1 MSGQTPDQAP
11 DQTLGQIPD
20 QTSGH
25 TPDTTPDPAPVADLD
40 NAPDGTALFAADAG
54 NLPEDTGEGGVVTT
68 ARDGGTGWQL
78 AVLNNRPRVIW
89 QRTWHA
95 ADDRWRGWKR
105 FEDSRN
111 ANRAAAAA
119 VASAIAASER
129 GMTALVDG
137 RITAEAAARS
147 AAIASAIA
155 AAIDEFR
162 DGLPAE
168 LPAPGLDRDAVTGLI
183 DARVEA
189 ELEDERTARN
199 DAIAAAASSLAA
211 GRQALIDAGITSAIT
226 TERVAADQRTDGKL
240 ALVTTRIDG
249 LADDLTA
256 ESAARAAAITA
267 AGGAMEARVT
277 AERGARTAALATR
290 QRAVAAEITE
300 AKQEAASNL
309 QTAILAE
316 RGARDQAITAARSEV
331 TRDAA
336 AHVTGL
342 LRGLEGR
349 VTRTIDAG
357 IAAAGFPRGTRMLF
371 RQSAAPAGWTK
382 DGTIHDK
389 ALRVVSG
396 SVGSGGSKGFLSV
409 FGRNSSAR
417 LSSSVRGGIHGHRLT
432 EAQMPSHAHFVANDD
447 YYAGDGNPHER
458 ILGQLRARHLIRQ
471 RHRSSQEEYNLYG
484 SERTPH
490 IGLTSAAGGNQPHSH
505 GHEISV
511 STAFASGALDLAYVD
526 VIVAAKD

>member
-1 MSGQTPDQAP
+1 MSDTN
-11 DQTLGQIPD
+11 
-20 QTSGH
+20 S

-68 ARDGGTGWQL
+68 ARDGGIGWQL

-95 ADDRWRGWKR
+95 ADNRWRTWKR

-111 ANRAAAAA
+111 ANRTTAAAI
-119 VASAIAASER
+119 ASAIAASER

-147 AAIASAIA
+147 AAITNAVST
-155 AAIDEFR
+155 AIDDLR
-162 DGLPAE
+162 AGLPT
-168 LPAPGLDRDAVTGLI
+168 PGLDRDAVTGLI
-183 DARVEA
+183 EA

-199 DAIAAAASSLAA
+199 DAIAAATSSLAA
-211 GRQALIDAGITSAIT
+211 GRQALIDASITSAIT
-226 TERVAADQRTDGKL
+226 SERVAADRRTDGKL

-256 ESAARAAAITA
+256 ETAARAAAITA
-267 AGGAMEARVT
+267 AGTAMEARVT
-277 AERGARTAALATR
+277 AERDARTAALAT
-290 QRAVAAEITE
+290 QNRAVTAEITE
-300 AKQEAASNL
+300 AKQEAAGNL

-316 RGARDQAITAARSEV
+316 RGARDQAIATAKSEV
-331 TRDAA
+331 TRDTA
-336 AHVTGL
+336 AHVAGL

-371 RQSAAPAGWTK
+371 QQSAAPAGWTK
-382 DGTIHDK
+382 DATINDK

-396 SVGSGGSKGFLSV
+396 SVGSGGSKGFASTFGRPRVAGSVSSSISGRTGAHRLSV
-409 FGRNSSAR
+409 G
-417 LSSSVRGGIHGHRLT
+417 
-432 EAQMPSHAHFVANDD
+432 EMPSHTHSVLSS
-447 YYAGDGNPHER
+447 DGFHSQDSWG
-458 ILGQLRARHLIRQ
+458 LFY
-471 RHRSSQEEYNLYG
+471 RHRQCHVAATNIGNARYG
-484 SERTPH
+484 HANAKGQH
-490 IGLTSAAGGNQPHSH
+490 ILHPSGGNQPHSH
-505 GHEISV
+505 AAGSLRV
-511 STAFASGALDLAYVD
+511 SSAFTGDALDLRLAYVD